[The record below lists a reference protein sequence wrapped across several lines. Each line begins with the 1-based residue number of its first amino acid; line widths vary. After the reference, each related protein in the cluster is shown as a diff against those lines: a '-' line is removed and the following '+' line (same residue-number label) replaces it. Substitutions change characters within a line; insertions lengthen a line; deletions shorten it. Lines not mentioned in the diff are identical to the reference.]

1 MPNKETKTMMDYI
14 ASCPEFIR
22 SNTADSKN
30 LTRPLVEEYV
40 KGGYKNILIVA

>member
-22 SNTADSKN
+22 SNTEIGRAH
-30 LTRPLVEEYV
+30 V
-40 KGGYKNILIVA
+40 